1 MSEQTIIAI
10 IGVIGVIVGG
20 IITSIPALL
29 AIRSQ
34 RKKDDAER
42 KAQQAQ
48 AEIEQRNT
56 LKTFEKQLLEQ
67 AWKMN
72 QDVIESLQEE
82 VASLKT
88 DRQKD
93 REKIENLSVKLNDAL
108 SKIAI
113 QGNEIDKYK
122 RELSE
127 YERELTAY
135 RLGVLILISQL
146 KEMRVMPKWEPD
158 HNSTDSHF

>member
-1 MSEQTIIAI
+1 MSEQTVIAI

-34 RKKDDAER
+34 RKKDAT
-42 KAQQAQ
+42 
-48 AEIEQRNT
+48 EQHNT
-56 LKTFEKQLLEQ
+56 LKAFEKQLLEQ

-82 VASLKT
+82 LIALKA
-88 DRQKD
+88 DRDKA
-93 REKIENLSVKLNDAL
+93 REQIENLSTKLNDAL
-108 SKIAI
+108 SKIAT
-113 QGNEIDKYK
+113 QGKEIDKYK